1 MTKTLVITFKYR
13 LKLTKEQL
21 EKIVQAVGCSRFVF
35 NHMLNRAKEAA
46 SDGNYLTYVDMA
58 NELPVLKILFEWL
71 ADAPSQ
77 VLQQAIKDLDRGIK
91 SFNRE
96 RKKGKDHGFPG
107 YRKKYVNDS
116 IKFPQHI
123 KLDNNHVLLPKIGW
137 VRFIKSRE
145 IEGTIKQAVVKRQ
158 NNHWYV
164 NLTCEIEKE
173 VPEVEIR
180 ESHVIGL
187 DVGLLTFATLSS
199 GELIPNPKFLKTQLS
214 KVKYLQK
221 QFSKTKKGSKN
232 RLKIRKKLSRL
243 HEHIRNQ
250 RDDFLHKL
258 TTHLVQNYDAIVVEN
273 LNVRGMVKNRCLSFA
288 ISDVSWSRFF
298 SLLSYKCEWYGK
310 KLIVVDRFFPSSKMC
325 SSCGALQDMPLK
337 ERTYKCAQCGSVMD
351 RDLNAALNI
360 RKAGISF
367 LQA

>member
-1 MTKTLVITFKYR
+1 MN
-13 LKLTKEQL
+13 
-21 EKIVQAVGCSRFVF
+21 EK
-35 NHMLNRAKEAA
+35 
-46 SDGNYLTYVDMA
+46 
-58 NELPVLKILFEWL
+58 
-71 ADAPSQ
+71 
-77 VLQQAIKDLDRGIK
+77 RG
-91 SFNRE
+91 R
-96 RKKGKDHGFPG
+96 DHGFPG

-164 NLTCEIEKE
+164 NLTCQIEKE

-232 RLKIRKKLSRL
+232 RLCDTKRYSELL
-243 HEHIRNQ
+243 HE
-250 RDDFLHKL
+250 KE
-258 TTHLVQNYDAIVVEN
+258 YDVIYCSANSTLPRWAHGATCRSKALGTMQPRESEYRP
-273 LNVRGMVKNRCLSFA
+273 VRKG
-288 ISDVSWSRFF
+288 
-298 SLLSYKCEWYGK
+298 
-310 KLIVVDRFFPSSKMC
+310 VDC
-325 SSCGALQDMPLK
+325 
-337 ERTYKCAQCGSVMD
+337 
-351 RDLNAALNI
+351 
-360 RKAGISF
+360 
-367 LQA
+367 